1 MDKSAGFD
9 LRKPFFV
16 ATGRNWI
23 VFSHSLSLGLSE
35 CVVLLFTPLCRH
47 EHACRRFV
55 VRQQLLARAHEGF
68 DVLREAALV
77 HFVGE
82 VRSLHYTERRND
94 LVVNALPPKCQRVLY
109 YTSKSFVPNGAKRL
123 IFACQLVPKR
133 WCQRVPNQNLS

>member
-1 MDKSAGFD
+1 
-9 LRKPFFV
+9 
-16 ATGRNWI
+16 
-23 VFSHSLSLGLSE
+23 
-35 CVVLLFTPLCRH
+35 VVLLFTPLCRH

-94 LVVNALPPKCQRVLY
+94 LVVNALPPSSVSGYCTTVQAQGAGRRA
-109 YTSKSFVPNGAKRL
+109 SFT
-123 IFACQLVPKR
+123 F
-133 WCQRVPNQNLS
+133 